1 MNRLPELEVKNRREW
16 RAWLRKHHAASDGVE
31 LVFFKKHTGRQSIEY
46 ADALEEALCFGWIDG
61 LKRRIDDERY
71 SFRFTP
77 RKPRS
82 RWSPRNIEMAQEL
95 IAKKKMAPAGLAA
108 FERRREYAP
117 ETLERIAEPEP
128 SLSPALEKA
137 IRSHRKAW
145 KHFNDLAPGYR
156 KRYVQW
162 LMAAKRPETRE
173 KRLAEVIAELEAGR
187 KPGMK

>member
-1 MNRLPELEVKNRREW
+1 MERLPALEVKNRREW
-16 RAWLRKHHAASDGVE
+16 RAWLRKHHAGSDGVE
-31 LVFFKKHTGRQSIEY
+31 LVFFKKHTGRQSIAY
-46 ADALEEALCFGWIDG
+46 AEALEEALCFGWIDG

-82 RWSPRNIEMAQEL
+82 KWSPRNIEMAQRL
-95 IAKKKMAPAGLAA
+95 IDAGKMAAAGQAA
-108 FERRREYAP
+108 FERRRVYAP
-117 ETLERIAEPEP
+117 ETLEKIAEPEP
-128 SLSPALEKA
+128 PLSPELEKA
-137 IRSHRKAW
+137 IRSNRKAW

-162 LMAAKRPETRE
+162 LMAAKRPETRK
-173 KRLAEVIAELEAGR
+173 KRLAEVIAELAAGR